1 MMGMDLKQV
10 ATDGS
15 SCCTHLPICN
25 GVVANSM
32 LIMDNVF
39 ISICTV
45 LVIVYVLL
53 YVPYVL
59 GTLFE

>member
-1 MMGMDLKQV
+1 MGMNLKQV

-15 SCCTHLPICN
+15 SYFTPLPICN

-32 LIMDNVF
+32 LIMNNVF
-39 ISICTV
+39 ISICTA

-53 YVPYVL
+53 YAPYVL
-59 GTLFE
+59 GT

>member
-1 MMGMDLKQV
+1 MGMDLKQV

-15 SCCTHLPICN
+15 SCFTPLLICN

-53 YVPYVL
+53 YAPYVL